1 MLVLTRKSEEA
12 IRLLDGS
19 IRIVVLEVQGD
30 QVRLGFEAP
39 KNIDILREEIFLAQ
53 AENER
58 AATSV
63 TPETL
68 TRITQGAPPAASP
81 HWKPKSPES

>member
-19 IRIVVLEVQGD
+19 IRVVVLEVQGD
-30 QVRLGFEAP
+30 HVRLGFEAP
-39 KNIDILREEIFLAQ
+39 KQVDILREEIFLARE
-53 AENER
+53 ENER

-68 TRITQGAPPAASP
+68 TRITRGGPPVP
-81 HWKPKSPES
+81 RWKPESPES

>member
-1 MLVLTRKSEEA
+1 MLVLTRKCDEA
-12 IRLLDGS
+12 VRLLDGAV
-19 IRIVVLEVQGD
+19 RIIILEVQGD

-39 KNIDILREEIFLAQ
+39 KQVDILREEIFLARE
-53 AENER
+53 ENTR

-68 TRITQGAPPAASP
+68 TRITQGSPPTP
-81 HWKPKSPES
+81 HWKPKPPES